1 MKRKSSARVEPA
13 HKLVGPAAQDFVHA
27 AADALTPYAQSAAD
41 RIVPL
46 AHNAADR
53 VGPLATQAMDRVTP
67 YAQQAAVLVTP
78 YAHQA
83 VELVGPYAAKV
94 GPYAATAKQRGAQ
107 AAHDAV
113 EALAPKLDEAFDR
126 VSPAVEAA
134 RGKVTDELLPR
145 LSEALTAAA
154 ATPAVVE
161 ATKRGRATLAAARG
175 DLSLPEPEPKKKG
188 RWLRRL
194 AVLAAVAGV
203 ATVLLR
209 KLLGNKDADW
219 QAARPTTPY
228 VPSTP
233 PSAPPPVTTPDV
245 TASGSADGSVG
256 SDADLPTDA
265 VEASP
270 QTPVLDDAASA
281 ENEPVAAVA
290 VEDLPAAEPVGTVDD
305 SAGDGTS
312 SSDEGFGPDE
322 GFGSTG
328 ATRYAGEGAYVGVEP
343 PEGFVIKGNERSMKY
358 HTPESGG
365 YDETIAEVWFNSE
378 EAAQEAGFVRA
389 QG

>member
-13 HKLVGPAAQDFVHA
+13 HKLVGPAAQEFVHA
-27 AADALTPYAQSAAD
+27 AADRVTPLVHQAADRVSPLAHTAAD
-41 RIVPL
+41 RI
-46 AHNAADR
+46 NAAAD
-53 VGPLATQAMDRVTP
+53 AITP
-67 YAQQAAVLVTP
+67 YAHQAADLVTP

-94 GPYAATAKQRGAQ
+94 GPYAASAKQRGAQ

-113 EALAPKLDEAFDR
+113 EVLTPKLDEAFDR

-134 RGKVTDELLPR
+134 RGKVTEDLLPR

-154 ATPAVVE
+154 AAPAVVE

-175 DLSLPEPEPKKKG
+175 DLALPEPEPKKKG
-188 RWLRRL
+188 RWLKRL
-194 AVLAAVAGV
+194 AILGAIAGV
-203 ATVLLR
+203 AVVVLR
-209 KLLGNKDADW
+209 KVLGNEDADW

-233 PSAPPPVTTPDV
+233 PTAPAPVATPDV
-245 TASGSADGSVG
+245 ADGSPSNDPG
-256 SDADLPTDA
+256 SSSTDSSTDTAPEDLVAADAVVADDAPADADLPTDA
-265 VEASP
+265 VEAA
-270 QTPVLDDAASA
+270 QTPL
-281 ENEPVAAVA
+281 
-290 VEDLPAAEPVGTVDD
+290 VDE
-305 SAGDGTS
+305 S
-312 SSDEGFGPDE
+312 
-322 GFGSTG
+322 GSPE
-328 ATRYAGEGAYVGVEP
+328 AKYAGEGAYVGVEP
-343 PEGFVIKGNERSMKY
+343 PEGFFIKGNEQSMKY

-365 YDETIAEVWFNSE
+365 YDDTIAEVWFNSE